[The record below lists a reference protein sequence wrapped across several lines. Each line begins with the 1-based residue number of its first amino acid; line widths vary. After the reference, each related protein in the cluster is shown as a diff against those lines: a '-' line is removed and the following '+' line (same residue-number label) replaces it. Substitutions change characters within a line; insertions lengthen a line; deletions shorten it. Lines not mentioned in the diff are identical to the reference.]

1 MIDLLLHLPDRKK
14 KQTCFRYCSGN
25 RTNNVPGK
33 LLNRSWCVISVMD
46 PLDSPHLA
54 DKRFTFVEMTDV
66 FSLAWQVSDLASGS
80 ITTPKITKA

>member
-1 MIDLLLHLPDRKK
+1 
-14 KQTCFRYCSGN
+14 
-25 RTNNVPGK
+25 
-33 LLNRSWCVISVMD
+33 MD

-80 ITTPKITKA
+80 ITIRQKLLKRKLLHAIIQANNCGNGEKNNKFYLSGKKPYSGKFICYPQS